1 MRDKA
6 DFVAFVEARS
16 PRLLRTA
23 YLLCRDWT
31 QAEDLLQT
39 ALVRAWRAWGRVGE
53 HPDAYVSRVLVN
65 THLSWRRRLWWREL
79 PTDTPPETVVP
90 DDEIGMTDE
99 RAVLWAALGRL
110 PPRQRAVLVLR
121 FFEDLPE
128 SVVAEIL
135 NCSIG
140 TVKSQSSKALAKLR
154 IDPEIAPPAVASRTE
169 GERR

>member
-39 ALVRAWRAWGRVGE
+39 ALVRVWRAWGRVGE

-65 THLSWRRRLWWREL
+65 THLSWRRRLWRREL
-79 PTDTPPETVVP
+79 PTDAPPETVVP

-121 FFEDLPE
+121 YFEDLPE

-154 IDPEIAPPAVASRTE
+154 IDPEVAPTAVASRTE

>member
-1 MRDKA
+1 MA
-6 DFVAFVEARS
+6 YVEARS

-23 YLLCRDWT
+23 YLLCRDWA

-39 ALVRAWRAWGRVGE
+39 TLVRVWRAWGRVGE

-65 THLSWRRRLWWREL
+65 THLSWRSRFWRREL
-79 PTDTPPETVVP
+79 PTEAPPETVAP

-128 SVVAEIL
+128 SSVAEIL

-154 IDPEIAPPAVASRTE
+154 IDPEIMPPTVASRVE
-169 GERR
+169 GELR

>member
-6 DFVAFVEARS
+6 DFIAYVEARS

-23 YLLCRDWT
+23 YLLCRDWA
-31 QAEDLLQT
+31 QAEDLVQT

-53 HPDAYVSRVLVN
+53 HPDAYVSRILVN
-65 THLSWRRRLWWREL
+65 THLSWRSRLWWREL
-79 PTDTPPETVVP
+79 PTDEPPEKASP
-90 DDEIGMTDE
+90 GDEIGLSDE

-128 SVVAEIL
+128 SAVAQIL

-140 TVKSQSSKALAKLR
+140 TVKSQTSKALAKLR
-154 IDPEIAPPAVASRTE
+154 IDPDLLPPAATSPV
-169 GERR
+169 RREL

>member
-1 MRDKA
+1 MRDKSE
-6 DFVAFVEARS
+6 FVTYVEARS

-39 ALVRAWRAWGRVGE
+39 ALVRVWRAWGRISE
-53 HPDAYVSRVLVN
+53 SPDAYVTKVLVN
-65 THLSWRRRLWWREL
+65 THLSWRRRFWHREL
-79 PTDTPPETVVP
+79 PTDAPPDTAVP
-90 DDEIGMTDE
+90 DDRMGMTDE
-99 RAVLWAALGRL
+99 RAMLWAALGRL

-121 FFEDLPE
+121 YFEDLPE
-128 SVVAEIL
+128 SAVAEIL

-154 IDPEIAPPAVASRTE
+154 IDPQITPPAVASHLR
-169 GERR
+169 GELG

>member
-1 MRDKA
+1 M
-6 DFVAFVEARS
+6 AFVEARS

-39 ALVRAWRAWGRVGE
+39 ALVRVWRAWGRVGE

-65 THLSWRRRLWWREL
+65 THLSWRRRLWRREL
-79 PTDTPPETVVP
+79 PTDAPPETVVP

-121 FFEDLPE
+121 YFEDLPE

-154 IDPEIAPPAVASRTE
+154 IDPEVAPTAVASRTE